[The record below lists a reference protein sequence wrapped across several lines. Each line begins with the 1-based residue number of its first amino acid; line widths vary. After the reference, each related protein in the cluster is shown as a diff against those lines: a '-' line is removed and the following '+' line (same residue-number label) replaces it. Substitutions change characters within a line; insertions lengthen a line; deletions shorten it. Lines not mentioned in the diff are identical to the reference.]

1 MCSCHGWKNLK
12 RLPLNLGDPFAD
24 IGDDTEG
31 KIQREVRMGRDW
43 GPSTLKGP
51 RDPLES
57 VRLCCGLG
65 RRVLLLYQGPETHV
79 SDWK

>member
-12 RLPLNLGDPFAD
+12 RLTLNLGDPFAD

-31 KIQREVRMGRDW
+31 KIPREVRMGRDW
-43 GPSTLKGP
+43 GSSTLKGL

-57 VRLCCGLG
+57 VRLCCGL
-65 RRVLLLYQGPETHV
+65 RRHVLLLYQGPETHV